1 MLSPRRVIVVLVL
14 SLLAVPGLRCRQAE
28 DPKPTANS
36 DAPPSHGDSIR
47 YCEEVESLAKANPG
61 NPRIFADVS
70 SGTESGPPQW
80 REFRNEAERQA
91 QDTGENLNENALVW
105 SRDKRVVLVRFT
117 YQSPSRDWAHFV
129 DYCFS
134 QDGTLQR
141 AHSELRTFYGNV
153 RKVRDVV
160 NGGEGRFVEAR
171 SEVFDLASGKA
182 IKPPDNFEDQEVP
195 LVKSVG
201 ELPFIRLLGAV

>member
-1 MLSPRRVIVVLVL
+1 
-14 SLLAVPGLRCRQAE
+14 
-28 DPKPTANS
+28 
-36 DAPPSHGDSIR
+36 
-47 YCEEVESLAKANPG
+47 
-61 NPRIFADVS
+61 
-70 SGTESGPPQW
+70 
-80 REFRNEAERQA
+80 
-91 QDTGENLNENALVW
+91 
-105 SRDKRVVLVRFT
+105 LVRFT